1 MQARHLLLFSAA
13 IPLAWLLAAETAGTS
28 KTHPGPLARRPAVEE
43 LVIANHI
50 LASTGILDAYGHV
63 SIRDDRDPNHYL
75 LARHM
80 AAGLVTPADIIE
92 YDLDSQPVNASEATG
107 YTERF
112 IHGNIYQARPDV
124 MAVVHF
130 HAPEVIPFGVTGI
143 PLRPVFHMA
152 AFLGEGVPVFEIRN
166 FGMTDMLIRNNALGK
181 ALADALGN
189 KPAVLL
195 RGHGAVVVAPSLH
208 VVVGRAYY
216 MTMNARIQAQAI
228 QLGGGR
234 VSYLEDE
241 EARKAAPQDGYER
254 AWDLWKH
261 TVAAKTAP

>member
-1 MQARHLLLFSAA
+1 MLRYRWVFGCVAMLVPAFSSAQTQQT
-13 IPLAWLLAAETAGTS
+13 L
-28 KTHPGPLARRPAVEE
+28 VQE
-43 LVIANHI
+43 LVLANHI
-50 LASTGILDAYGHV
+50 LASTGVLDAYGHV
-63 SIRDDRDPNHYL
+63 SVRDNRNPNHYL

-80 AAGLVTPADIIE
+80 AAGLVTAQDIIE
-92 YDLDSQPVNASEATG
+92 YDLDSKPVNAAESTG

-112 IHGNIYQARPDV
+112 IHGNIYKARPDV

-152 AFLGEGVPVFEIRN
+152 AFLGEGVPVFEIRKA
-166 FGMTDMLIRNNALGK
+166 GGVTDMLIRNNALGK
-181 ALADALGN
+181 ALAESLGN

-208 VVVGRAYY
+208 VVAGRAYY
-216 MTMNARIQAQAI
+216 MMVNARVQAQAI
-228 QLGGGR
+228 QLGGGK
-234 VSYLEDE
+234 VTYLEEE

-254 AWDLWKH
+254 SWDLWKH
-261 TVAAKTAP
+261 SVSAK

>member
-1 MQARHLLLFSAA
+1 MKTGGWLPLYLAILIPAR
-13 IPLAWLLAAETAGTS
+13 LLAQA
-28 KTHPGPLARRPAVEE
+28 HQPLIDE

-50 LASTGILDAYGHV
+50 LASIGVVDAYGHV
-63 SIRDDRDPNHYL
+63 SVRDDRDPKRYL

-80 AAGLVTPADIIE
+80 AAALVTAGDIIE
-92 YDLDSQPVNASEATG
+92 YDLDSKPLNAGESTG

-112 IHGNIYQARPDV
+112 IHGNIYKARPDV
-124 MAVVHF
+124 KAVVHF

-152 AFLGEGVPVFEIRN
+152 AFLGEGVPVFEIRKA
-166 FGMTDMLIRNNALGK
+166 GGVTDMLIRNNALGQ
-181 ALADALGN
+181 ALAETLGN

-208 VVVGRAYY
+208 VVTGRAYY
-216 MTMNARIQAQAI
+216 MTVNARIQAQAM
-228 QLGGGR
+228 QLSGGK
-234 VSYLEDE
+234 VTYLEGD

-254 AWDLWKH
+254 SWDLWKH
-261 TVAAKTAP
+261 SVTAK

>member
-1 MQARHLLLFSAA
+1 MKTGRWFLPCMALLVAGRLPAATHSAQ
-13 IPLAWLLAAETAGTS
+13 
-28 KTHPGPLARRPAVEE
+28 VDE

-50 LASTGILDAYGHV
+50 LASIGVLDAYGHV
-63 SIRDDRDPNHYL
+63 SVRDDRNPNHYL

-80 AAGLVTPADIIE
+80 AAGLVTADDIIE
-92 YDLDSQPVNASEATG
+92 YDFDSKAVNASQSTG

-112 IHGNIYQARPDV
+112 IHGNIYKTRKDV

-130 HAPEVIPFGVTGI
+130 HAPEVIPFGVTDI

-152 AFLGEGVPVFEIRN
+152 AFLGEGVPVFEIRKA
-166 FGMTDMLIRNNALGK
+166 GGVTDMLIRNNALGQ
-181 ALADALGN
+181 ALAQTLAD

-216 MTMNARIQAQAI
+216 MTVNARVQAQAL
-228 QLGGGR
+228 QLGGGK
-234 VSYLEDE
+234 VHYLEPE

-254 AWDLWKH
+254 AWDLWKQAV
-261 TVAAKTAP
+261 TRK

>member
-1 MQARHLLLFSAA
+1 MKASRWFLLCSVLVAVPSLMAQ
-13 IPLAWLLAAETAGTS
+13 
-28 KTHPGPLARRPAVEE
+28 KHRPIVDE

-50 LASTGILDAYGHV
+50 LANTGVLDAYGHV
-63 SIRDDRDPNHYL
+63 SVRDDRNPNHYL

-80 AAGLVTPADIIE
+80 AAGLVTADDIIE
-92 YDLDSQPVNASEATG
+92 YDLDSKAVNANESTG

-112 IHGNIYQARPDV
+112 IHGNIYKARPDV

-130 HAPEVIPFGVTGI
+130 HAPEVVPFGVTGV

-152 AFLGEGVPVFEIRN
+152 AFLGEGVPVFEIRKA
-166 FGMTDMLIRNNALGK
+166 GGVTDMLIRNNALGH
-181 ALADALGN
+181 ALAQTLAD

-216 MTMNARIQAQAI
+216 MMVNARVEAQAL
-228 QLGGGR
+228 QLGGGH
-234 VSYLEDE
+234 VTYLEQD

-254 AWDLWKH
+254 AWNLWKE
-261 TVAAKTAP
+261 TVAGK